1 MLEFVKGL
9 VEKGLNINHQNKGD
23 RTPLYY
29 AISNE
34 NVDIVNFLIENG
46 ADVNIIFDGGNTI
59 LTAYHRLTVN
69 LMNIIIAA
77 GTDVN
82 HKNDRGI
89 TALMQ
94 ISMLISQCQNECE
107 YENMINMI
115 KLLIENGADINLK
128 DNEGEQ
134 P

>member
-1 MLEFVKGL
+1 
-9 VEKGLNINHQNKGD
+9 
-23 RTPLYY
+23 
-29 AISNE
+29 
-34 NVDIVNFLIENG
+34 
-46 ADVNIIFDGGNTI
+46 
-59 LTAYHRLTVN
+59 
-69 LMNIIIAA
+69 MNIIIAA